1 MKIRKQKMDVLLSE
15 SSERKNAWKKSGCN
29 SYSQDGKRGV
39 SRPIS
44 LWTDENVEE
53 YAESQC
59 VTLSELYTE
68 YSEKRTGCAC
78 CPYGAHLDGSRFGI
92 SELKHCLDHLGQRP
106 MCSRDEIL
114 KKVEEI
120 YDCAD

>member
-1 MKIRKQKMDVLLSE
+1 MNVLLSE

-39 SRPIS
+39 SRPIP
-44 LWTDENVEE
+44 LWTDEDVEE

-68 YSEKRTGCAC
+68 YSEKRAGCVC
-78 CPYGAHLDGSRFGI
+78 CPYGAHLDGSRF
-92 SELKHCLDHLGQRP
+92 D
-106 MCSRDEIL
+106 IL
-114 KKVEEI
+114 KRRDFEES
-120 YDCAD
+120 